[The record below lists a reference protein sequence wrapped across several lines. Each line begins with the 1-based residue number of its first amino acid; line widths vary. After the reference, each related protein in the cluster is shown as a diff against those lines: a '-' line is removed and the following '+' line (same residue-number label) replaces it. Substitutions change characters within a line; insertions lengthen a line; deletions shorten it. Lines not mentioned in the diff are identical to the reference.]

1 MRVIFNEVIDTTT
14 VNATTVK
21 LYDITSITPVQKT
34 VSFTYDNDYT
44 PKTLYVSGGTLVANT
59 KYRLIITG
67 S

>member
-1 MRVIFNEVIDTTT
+1 MRIIFNEVIDTTT
-14 VNATTVK
+14 INTNTVK

-44 PKTLYVSGGTLVANT
+44 PKTLYVSGGTLPANT
-59 KYRLIITG
+59 KYKLVIG